1 MEAVILL
8 LAIIAC
14 VIAFFIGKNSA
25 EQPIKL
31 NNEVL
36 LREREQLQ
44 REIENKEQES
54 KRMDQIYQSK
64 MAVISDTEALA
75 EKAYREKTQA
85 LEDKFQ
91 DLRLQENL
99 EYIKLK
105 EQYKQELEY
114 VQKELNSL
122 KATRAAAVEAAKQE
136 QTIADNPQDYSIVF
150 DADELHDMDYL
161 NQIKPKLRN
170 PEIAGKVIWSTFI
183 QKKYNNF
190 AAKILGTEEVCG
202 IYKITDQITKEAYIG
217 QSVSIQTRWKDHIK
231 SGIGAVKASASNQL
245 YAAIKRDGIENF
257 TFELL
262 EACSREELN
271 SKEKYFIGLYQTDVY
286 GLNSTKGGS

>member
-1 MEAVILL
+1 MEAVILF

-14 VIAFFIGKNSA
+14 VIAFFVGKNSA

-31 NNEVL
+31 NNETL
-36 LREREQLQ
+36 LKEREQLQ

-54 KRMDQIYQSK
+54 KRMDEIYQSK
-64 MAVISDTEALA
+64 MAIISDTEALA
-75 EKAYREKTQA
+75 ERAYKEKTQA

-190 AAKILGTEEVCG
+190 TAKILGTEEVCG
-202 IYKITDQITKEAYIG
+202 IYKITDQITKEAYVG

-262 EACSREELN
+262 EACPREELN
-271 SKEKYFIGLYQTDVY
+271 VKEKYFIGLYQTDVY

>member
-8 LAIIAC
+8 LAIVAC
-14 VIAFFIGKNSA
+14 VIAFFVGKNSA

-31 NNEVL
+31 NNEAL

-54 KRMDQIYQSK
+54 KRMDEIYQSK

-75 EKAYREKTQA
+75 ERAYKEKTQA

-136 QTIADNPQDYSIVF
+136 QTIADNPQDYSLVF

-190 AAKILGTEEVCG
+190 AAKILGVDEVCG

-262 EACSREELN
+262 EACPREELN
-271 SKEKYFIGLYQTDVY
+271 VKEKYFIGLYQTDVY

>member
-8 LAIIAC
+8 LAIVAC
-14 VIAFFIGKNSA
+14 VIAFFVGKNSA

-31 NNEVL
+31 NNEAL

-75 EKAYREKTQA
+75 EKAYKEKTQA

-136 QTIADNPQDYSIVF
+136 QTIADNPQDYSLVF

-170 PEIAGKVIWSTFI
+170 PDIAGKVIWSTFI

-190 AAKILGTEEVCG
+190 TAKILGVDEVCG

-262 EACSREELN
+262 EACPREELN
-271 SKEKYFIGLYQTDVY
+271 VKEKYFIGLYQTDVY

>member
-31 NNEVL
+31 NNEAL

-75 EKAYREKTQA
+75 EKAYKEKTQA

>member
-1 MEAVILL
+1 M
-8 LAIIAC
+8 
-14 VIAFFIGKNSA
+14 
-25 EQPIKL
+25 
-31 NNEVL
+31 
-36 LREREQLQ
+36 
-44 REIENKEQES
+44 
-54 KRMDQIYQSK
+54 
-64 MAVISDTEALA
+64 
-75 EKAYREKTQA
+75 
-85 LEDKFQ
+85 
-91 DLRLQENL
+91 RLQENL

-136 QTIADNPQDYSIVF
+136 QTIADNPQDYSLVF

-190 AAKILGTEEVCG
+190 AAKILGVDEVCG

-262 EACSREELN
+262 EACPREELN
-271 SKEKYFIGLYQTDVY
+271 VKEKYFIGLYQTDVY

>member
-31 NNEVL
+31 NNEAL

-75 EKAYREKTQA
+75 EKAYKEKTQA

-262 EACSREELN
+262 EACPREELN
-271 SKEKYFIGLYQTDVY
+271 VKEKYFIGLYQTDVY

>member
-8 LAIIAC
+8 LAIVAC
-14 VIAFFIGKNSA
+14 VIAFFVGKNSA

-31 NNEVL
+31 NNEAL

-75 EKAYREKTQA
+75 EKAYKEKTQA

-136 QTIADNPQDYSIVF
+136 QTIADNPQDYSLVF

-190 AAKILGTEEVCG
+190 AAKILGVDEVCG

-262 EACSREELN
+262 EACPREELN
-271 SKEKYFIGLYQTDVY
+271 VKEKYFIGLYQTDVY

>member
-1 MEAVILL
+1 MEAVILF

-31 NNEVL
+31 NNEAL

-75 EKAYREKTQA
+75 EKAYKEKTQA

-136 QTIADNPQDYSIVF
+136 QTIADNPQDYSIIF

>member
-31 NNEVL
+31 NNEAL

-75 EKAYREKTQA
+75 EKAYKEKTQA

-99 EYIKLK
+99 EYIRLK

-190 AAKILGTEEVCG
+190 TAKILGTEEVCG

>member
-14 VIAFFIGKNSA
+14 VVAFFVGKNSA

-31 NNEVL
+31 NNEAL

-54 KRMDQIYQSK
+54 KRMDEIYQSK

-75 EKAYREKTQA
+75 ERAYKEKTQA

-136 QTIADNPQDYSIVF
+136 QTIADNPQDYSLVF

-190 AAKILGTEEVCG
+190 TAKILGVDEVCG

-262 EACSREELN
+262 EACPREELN
-271 SKEKYFIGLYQTDVY
+271 VKEKYFIGLYQTDVY

>member
-8 LAIIAC
+8 LAIVAC
-14 VIAFFIGKNSA
+14 VIAFFVGKNSA

-31 NNEVL
+31 NNEAL

-54 KRMDQIYQSK
+54 KRMDEIYQSK

-75 EKAYREKTQA
+75 ERAYKEKTQA

-136 QTIADNPQDYSIVF
+136 QTIADNPQDYSLVF

-190 AAKILGTEEVCG
+190 AAKILGVDEVCG

-262 EACSREELN
+262 EACPREEL
-271 SKEKYFIGLYQTDVY
+271 SVKEKYFIGLYQTDVY

>member
-31 NNEVL
+31 NNEAL

-75 EKAYREKTQA
+75 EKAYKEKTQV

>member
-1 MEAVILL
+1 MEAVILF

-14 VIAFFIGKNSA
+14 VIAFFVGKNSA

-31 NNEVL
+31 NNETL
-36 LREREQLQ
+36 LKEREQLQ

-54 KRMDQIYQSK
+54 KRMDEIYQSK

-75 EKAYREKTQA
+75 ERAYKEKTQA

-136 QTIADNPQDYSIVF
+136 QTIADNPQNYSLVF

-190 AAKILGTEEVCG
+190 TAKILGTEEVCG

-262 EACSREELN
+262 EACPREELN
-271 SKEKYFIGLYQTDVY
+271 VKEKYFIGLYQTDVY

>member
-8 LAIIAC
+8 LAIVAC
-14 VIAFFIGKNSA
+14 VIAFFVGKNSA

-31 NNEVL
+31 NNEAL

-75 EKAYREKTQA
+75 EKAYKEKTQA

-136 QTIADNPQDYSIVF
+136 QTIADNPQDYSLVF

-190 AAKILGTEEVCG
+190 TAKILGVDEVCG

-262 EACSREELN
+262 EACPREELN
-271 SKEKYFIGLYQTDVY
+271 VKEKYFIGLYQTDVY

>member
-31 NNEVL
+31 NNEAL

-64 MAVISDTEALA
+64 MAVITDTVALA
-75 EKAYREKTQA
+75 EKAYKEKTQA

-99 EYIKLK
+99 EYIRLK

-190 AAKILGTEEVCG
+190 TAKILGTEEVCG

>member
-1 MEAVILL
+1 MKAVILF
-8 LAIIAC
+8 LAIVAC
-14 VIAFFIGKNSA
+14 VIAFFIGKNSV

-36 LREREQLQ
+36 LKEREQLQ

-75 EKAYREKTQA
+75 EKAYKEKAQA

-136 QTIADNPQDYSIVF
+136 QTVADSPQDYSIPF
-150 DADELHDMDYL
+150 DVDEIHDMNYL

-190 AAKILGTEEVCG
+190 AAKILGVDEVCG

-231 SGIGAVKASASNQL
+231 SGIGAVKTSASNQL

-271 SKEKYFIGLYQTDVY
+271 DKEKYFIGLYQTDVY

>member
-1 MEAVILL
+1 MEAVILF

-14 VIAFFIGKNSA
+14 VIAFFVGKNSA

-31 NNEVL
+31 NNETL

-54 KRMDQIYQSK
+54 KRMDEIYQSK

-75 EKAYREKTQA
+75 ERAYKEKTQA

-136 QTIADNPQDYSIVF
+136 QTIADNPQNYSLVF

-190 AAKILGTEEVCG
+190 TAKILGTEEVCG

-262 EACSREELN
+262 EACPREELN
-271 SKEKYFIGLYQTDVY
+271 VKEKYFIGLYQTDVY

>member
-8 LAIIAC
+8 LAIVAC
-14 VIAFFIGKNSA
+14 VIAFFVGKNSA

-31 NNEVL
+31 NNEAL

-75 EKAYREKTQA
+75 EKAYKEKTQA

-105 EQYKQELEY
+105 EQYKQELEC

-136 QTIADNPQDYSIVF
+136 QTIADNPQDYSLVF

-190 AAKILGTEEVCG
+190 AAKILGVDEVCG

-262 EACSREELN
+262 EACPREEL
-271 SKEKYFIGLYQTDVY
+271 SVKEKYFIGLYQTDVY

>member
-31 NNEVL
+31 NNEAL

>member
-8 LAIIAC
+8 LAIVAC
-14 VIAFFIGKNSA
+14 VIAFFVGKNSA

-31 NNEVL
+31 NNEAL

-75 EKAYREKTQA
+75 EKAYKEKTQA

-105 EQYKQELEY
+105 EQYKQELEC

-136 QTIADNPQDYSIVF
+136 QTIADNPQDYSLVF

-190 AAKILGTEEVCG
+190 AAKILGVDEVCG

-262 EACSREELN
+262 EACPREELN
-271 SKEKYFIGLYQTDVY
+271 VKEKYFIGLYQTDVY

>member
-8 LAIIAC
+8 LAIIVC